1 MTVFILLT
9 VHGLLAAAL
18 IGALTHQ
25 SIALWQWAPMARD
38 TFFSRLRALR
48 PAPYTNA
55 VVVLYVVDFILGAI
69 IYATYR
75 IDVRPYLE
83 DTGLLLAAGSFET
96 KEHLSA
102 LGLGVLPAYW
112 LFWKAP
118 VFADKAAARKYLTL
132 LLTFYVWWNFLVGH
146 IVNNIR
152 GLGT

>member
-83 DTGLLLAAGSFET
+83 DTGLMLAAGSFET

-118 VFADKAAARKYLTL
+118 GFSAHGNERKYITL
-132 LLTFYVWWNFLVGH
+132 LLAFFVWWNFLVGH
-146 IVNNIR
+146 ILNNIR
-152 GLGT
+152 GLP